1 MECIR
6 NFNRFEL
13 KYLVST
19 SLIEPLECEFQKYL
33 IPDHHGDKKGW
44 YALKSL
50 YYDTDDYQFYR
61 EKIDGVK
68 YRRKLRIRYYEKEED
83 LTEDDLVFVEIK
95 QRIDRT
101 TQKRRIPVTYK
112 DALALC
118 DERKLIEVEEK
129 DRRVRDEIYE
139 MLWNYDLHPTCIT
152 SYFRHARVGGE
163 FDPGLRITFD
173 TNIRKRTED
182 LDLSSKKLWE
192 FMVAPDKAIMEI
204 KVNDAIP
211 TRLTELIS
219 DFGLR
224 LIRISKYC
232 QGLETAELVKNK
244 SYWI

>member
-1 MECIR
+1 M
-6 NFNRFEL
+6 
-13 KYLVST
+13 
-19 SLIEPLECEFQKYL
+19 
-33 IPDHHGDKKGW
+33 
-44 YALKSL
+44 KSL

-68 YRRKLRIRYYEKEED
+68 YRRKLRIRYYEKEKD
-83 LTEDDLVFVEIK
+83 LTEDDIVFVEIK

-182 LDLSSKKLWE
+182 LDLSSKKL
-192 FMVAPDKAIMEI
+192 
-204 KVNDAIP
+204 
-211 TRLTELIS
+211 
-219 DFGLR
+219 
-224 LIRISKYC
+224 
-232 QGLETAELVKNK
+232 
-244 SYWI
+244 